1 MQGGSM
7 NRRAATALLV
17 LAASMSI
24 IGPAGGQTPVATGL
38 PVEERSYENTC
49 DGAQAYFD
57 DFWERILTYDELDAS
72 FSDDMEFYLATYRNS
87 NPPPIVE
94 EWRDAQVS
102 FWAALSDFDMYT
114 DSRSL
119 LDAIDHAEEELED
132 LCGDHDFTDG
142 F

>member
-1 MQGGSM
+1 M

-38 PVEERSYENTC
+38 PVEQRSYENTC

-57 DFWERILTYDELDAS
+57 DLWDATNVYVERDTTL
-72 FSDDMEFYLATYRNS
+72 MEDIDYFLAYFRAS

-102 FWAALSDFDMYT
+102 FWAAMSDFDIYT
-114 DSRSL
+114 DSTSL

-132 LCGDHDFTDG
+132 LCGDHDFVEEFWG
-142 F
+142 